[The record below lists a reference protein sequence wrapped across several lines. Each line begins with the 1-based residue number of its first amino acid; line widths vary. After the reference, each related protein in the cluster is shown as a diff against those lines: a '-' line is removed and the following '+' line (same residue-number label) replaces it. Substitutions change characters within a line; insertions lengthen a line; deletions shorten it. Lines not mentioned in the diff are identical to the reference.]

1 MSVGGILMLL
11 VALIYAYFGKKI
23 FYTAIFLAGGTV
35 GGMTGYT
42 LFSKM
47 GSMPPLWQII
57 GAIILFIVFGVI
69 AILLFNIMVVI
80 IGGIIGFAIGI
91 LIFNSLLIALLLAV
105 IIAILSI
112 FLFKFALG
120 IITAIQGAMMAYWA
134 LNMLSISSNISLIIA
149 IIIAVTGSLFQI
161 GLFGMGGME
170 EKSRSN
176 QNP

>member
-1 MSVGGILMLL
+1 
-11 VALIYAYFGKKI
+11 
-23 FYTAIFLAGGTV
+23 
-35 GGMTGYT
+35 
-42 LFSKM
+42 
-47 GSMPPLWQII
+47 
-57 GAIILFIVFGVI
+57 
-69 AILLFNIMVVI
+69 MVVI

-120 IITAIQGAMMAYWA
+120 IITAIQGAMIAYWA